1 MVLHVPFLMQ
11 GENMFRLFKKKQEI
25 KLLQQQEE
33 EMNKI
38 VELQQTI
45 NELYREEKEILK
57 ANLKTKRAKR
67 TPSYLK
73 FIEY

>member
-1 MVLHVPFLMQ
+1 
-11 GENMFRLFKKKQEI
+11 MFRLFKKNQEI

-57 ANLKTKRAKR
+57 DNFKTKRIYHPKFAKVGFVQ
-67 TPSYLK
+67 Y
-73 FIEY
+73 